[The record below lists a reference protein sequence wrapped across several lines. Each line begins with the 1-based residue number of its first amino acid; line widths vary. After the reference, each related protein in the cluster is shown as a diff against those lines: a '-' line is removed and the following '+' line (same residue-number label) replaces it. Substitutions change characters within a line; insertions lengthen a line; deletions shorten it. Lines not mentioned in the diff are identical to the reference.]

1 MLGILLF
8 LEALRNEHKH
18 VCMLGRRKVITYN
31 LENTLQNVVLGRHCG
46 LMVSVLDTEATVR
59 VRALIGDIV
68 LCS

>member
-1 MLGILLF
+1 MI
-8 LEALRNEHKH
+8 